1 MRGATYY
8 GAHGLNQRMALH
20 PHFIPAS
27 VQCLVCAICKN
38 TAVASLQ
45 TDTEWLSW
53 TSAADTVKDG
63 ASVEIEVDIAVRPA
77 GSMGVLGRVPFG

>member
-1 MRGATYY
+1 MCSLR
-8 GAHGLNQRMALH
+8 
-20 PHFIPAS
+20 
-27 VQCLVCAICKN
+27 KN
-38 TAVASLQ
+38 SLVASLQ
-45 TDTEWLSW
+45 INTERLSW

>member
-1 MRGATYY
+1 MP
-8 GAHGLNQRMALH
+8 LH
-20 PHFIPAS
+20 PHIILAS
-27 VQCLVCAICKN
+27 VQCLMCSLRKN
-38 TAVASLQ
+38 SAVASLQ
-45 TDTEWLSW
+45 INTEWLSW